1 MLEWHQ
7 IYPQRIGRP
16 ENGGKI
22 IFRVLNEKKMQ
33 PRILYPAKLS
43 FRMDGDIKSFQDR

>member
-22 IFRVLNEKKMQ
+22 IFRVVNEKNMQ
-33 PRILYPAKLS
+33 ARMLYPGMLS
-43 FRMDGDIKSFQDR
+43 FRIEREIKSFQDR